1 LGASARAIA
10 GKAARAADVRRTVSN
25 RTLVAL
31 PHLVAIFLS
40 FAPSAHGRTLDRVA
54 AVVGGRV
61 IMLSEVREAATPW
74 LANVRDQDA
83 LARARAEAK
92 VLHETCERMID
103 DALVQDEA
111 ERLHVTTSDQE
122 VTRAI
127 GQVAQTNHVS
137 VEQLMAV
144 AVNQGFDEKSYRA
157 SVRAQVLALRVLQQ
171 IGTDPQKY
179 DEALGT
185 LHVRLRE
192 KTYVEDRLAP

>member
-1 LGASARAIA
+1 M
-10 GKAARAADVRRTVSN
+10 SN

-40 FAPSAHGRTLDRVA
+40 FAPSARARTLDRVA

-61 IMLSEVREAATPW
+61 ILLSEVREAATPW
-74 LANVRDQDA
+74 LASVHDQDA

-92 VLHETCERMID
+92 VLRETCERMID
-103 DALVQDEA
+103 DAVVQDEA
-111 ERLHVTTSDQE
+111 ERVHVVVGDDE

-144 AVNQGFDEKSYRA
+144 AVNQGFDAQSYRA
-157 SVRAQVLALRVLQQ
+157 SVHTQVLSLRILQLR
-171 IGTDPQKY
+171 GVDPRRY
-179 DEALGT
+179 DEALGA
-185 LHVRLRE
+185 LHAELRE
-192 KTYVEDRLAP
+192 KVYVEDRLAT

>member
-1 LGASARAIA
+1 
-10 GKAARAADVRRTVSN
+10 VSN
-25 RTLVAL
+25 RTFVAL
-31 PHLVAIFLS
+31 PHIIVAIFLL
-40 FAPSAHGRTLDRVA
+40 FTPSVAHARTLDRVA

-61 IMLSEVREAATPW
+61 ILLSEVREAATPW
-74 LANVRDQDA
+74 LSVVRDPDA

-111 ERLHVTTSDQE
+111 DRLAIKVSEDE

-127 GQVAQTNHVS
+127 GQVAQTNHVG
-137 VEQLMAV
+137 VDQLMAV

-157 SVRAQVLALRVLQQ
+157 SVRAQLLALRLLQQ
-171 IGTDPQKY
+171 LGTDPKKY

-185 LHVRLRE
+185 LHTALRA
-192 KTYVEDRLAP
+192 KVYVEDRLAP